1 MSEGIVTS
9 VPSALQAPVE
19 HKPLPVITNTGF
31 MIPDEVF
38 SFFDISDPRQTTN
51 TNTKERLHNVIH
63 YFWENI
69 GGGELGDV
77 LEAMQKIQT
86 SFGAPRLGSNRLDQM
101 FNYVTIQRQ
110 INQLEKRK
118 KALSNG

>member
-9 VPSALQAPVE
+9 LPNTTAPSE
-19 HKPLPVITNTGF
+19 HKPLPTIANTGF
-31 MIPDEVF
+31 LIPDEVF
-38 SFFDISDPRQTTN
+38 CFLDITDPRETTS
-51 TNTKERLHNVIH
+51 TKTKERVHNVIH

-77 LEAMQKIQT
+77 LEAMQRVQT
-86 SFGAPRLGSNRLDQM
+86 SFGVPRLGSNRLDQM